1 MIDPTRRQFVLSIAA
16 LTALQACS
24 GAPSRTDGEIRI
36 GYLRTQGPI
45 VDLSIDPQFAGSG
58 LKLFP
63 FESGNEVLEAV
74 IARAVDIGE
83 TGEVQPIFAQSA
95 GQKVKVVGSTAP
107 TQLTSM
113 LVRKDA
119 SLRTIADLKGRK
131 VSFVEGTNSH
141 WLLISALHSVGL
153 KQGDIVPVSLNGPD
167 ALTSLLNHQVDA
179 IVTTAPATQI
189 AFAQGARELFNND
202 GLTNSALYYVATD
215 ETVRDRPDA
224 VAAFLQALSQ
234 HTRWTAANPD
244 KFVAHAVREL
254 GVTPQVA
261 TSLWK
266 AVPKGLAPV
275 GTGAIGAYNQRIADA
290 FLAQKLIPA
299 RIDAAQGV
307 DGRFDKAL
315 RA

>member
-1 MIDPTRRQFVLSIAA
+1 MIDPTRRQFVLSFAA
-16 LTALQACS
+16 LAMLQACK
-24 GAPSRTDGEIRI
+24 GGGTAKNGEIRI

-45 VDLSIDPQFAGSG
+45 VDLAIDPQFAGSAI
-58 LKLFP
+58 KLFP
-63 FESGNEVLEAV
+63 FESGNDVLEAV
-74 IARAVDIGE
+74 MARAVDVGE

-95 GQKVKVVGSTAP
+95 GQKVKVVGSTMPAL
-107 TQLTSM
+107 LTSM

-119 SLRTIADLKGRK
+119 PLRTIADLKGRK

-141 WLLISALHSVGL
+141 WLLISALRSAGL

-167 ALTSLLNHQVDA
+167 ALTSLLNGQVDA
-179 IVTTAPATQI
+179 IVTTAPATQV
-189 AFAQGARELFNND
+189 ALTQGARELFNNG

-224 VAAFLQALSQ
+224 VATFLKALSQ

-244 KFVAHAVREL
+244 KFVAHAVKEL

-261 TSLWK
+261 ASLWK

-307 DGRFDKAL
+307 DGRFDKVLA
-315 RA
+315 A